1 MTATIKTTNLQHESA
16 ATANITLTSGGNTGI
31 GTSGPGDRLHVYEN
45 SAYVGI
51 KLQNQTSFLTLQ
63 MNDGIGAG
71 NAVIYKDGAYD
82 TAFYN
87 NGLET
92 MRVTNGGT
100 LKFNSG
106 YGSIA
111 TAYGCRAWVQY
122 NGTNGTVNG
131 SGNVSSVTDNGTG
144 DFTVNFT
151 TAMPDANYSWAIGY
165 SSNPGAAQ
173 RNRGFFEL
181 ENISTGSSRIYQ
193 IDSTGAAWDMTTT
206 TFQVFR

>member
-111 TAYGCRAWVQY
+111 TAYGCRAWVH
-122 NGTNGTVNG
+122 
-131 SGNVSSVTDNGTG
+131 
-144 DFTVNFT
+144 T
-151 TAMPDANYSWAIGY
+151 TALTE
-165 SSNPGAAQ
+165 
-173 RNRGFFEL
+173 R
-181 ENISTGSSRIYQ
+181 
-193 IDSTGAAWDMTTT
+193 
-206 TFQVFR
+206 